1 MTKDAGKKIIDFKRF
16 TVSSTQDRQ
25 ILIREEFES
34 RSSLANNSKK
44 KSFIV
49 TRRKTNKS
57 LIEGALCKLAKK
69 DESQWIEQV

>member
-1 MTKDAGKKIIDFKRF
+1 MTKDVGKKIIDFKRF

-57 LIEGALCKLAKK
+57 ILEGSLYKLAKK